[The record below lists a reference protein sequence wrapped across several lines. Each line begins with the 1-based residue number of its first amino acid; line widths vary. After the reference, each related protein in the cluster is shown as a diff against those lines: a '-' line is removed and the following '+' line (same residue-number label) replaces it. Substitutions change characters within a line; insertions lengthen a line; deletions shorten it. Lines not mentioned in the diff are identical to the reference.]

1 MFNTHEVN
9 NHFKSALGITL
20 ILLTLPLLSI
30 VSSWYEEVPELEEI
44 EVKMFPGA
52 FPDVIEIS
60 GGYFHTCAILED
72 SSVSCWGRNVYGGLG
87 DGTTDNHHT
96 PTQTSSLGT
105 GNGQEVNND
114 YDNDGGTEPGE
125 LEPVDTDTDDDEI
138 NIGVVDSEDGLSSK
152 DIYASIISLLF
163 IVGFYYSNF
172 SINDKKGII
181 AKILRTV
188 ARIRNKQRYM
198 DRGSQIVLNIWS
210 WIVLSVLLTTAKFT
224 LADAIAIALT
234 FLIAVTPLYVIL
246 LFINR
251 GNKLMK
257 SLSTKRQYSQVST
270 RYTRV
275 VGSDT
280 IDVFN
285 TEQVSNLPPQAY
297 QDKWAVIVSNGSI
310 KIVHSIHSTKN
321 DAVNS
326 LLAHEINLKEKQS
339 TSKNDETDTQAL
351 QQRNIEMARALG
363 RTVEDIEA
371 DLADDG
377 VLNYSAGSD
386 VKLAQIGIESKF
398 RKAELI
404 GEGGMANI
412 FRATEIDNGK
422 SVVWKEA
429 AGSRF
434 NPLPEVNRRLLDESD
449 ILSNLDHPRIPK
461 HLDYGEFKNTDGG
474 IVGVMIMEHIEG
486 NSLKNDIDTLLKM
499 NRNFTLKEATKIISQ
514 ICEPLE
520 YMADLEIPIYHRD
533 IKPANIIIE
542 PNRGPVLIDF
552 GLAKGVDTGTDMSLS
567 QGMSE
572 GWSPPERRDG
582 VSGGFTDVFSLGQTL
597 WNILTGERPFHA
609 LTKEEITEKLVK
621 GNHPEW
627 VAEVI
632 LASAQRYDRR
642 IQSVF
647 EFRLMLENDGK
658 MPN

>member
-1 MFNTHEVN
+1 MIPTQQESSK
-9 NHFKSALGITL
+9 FKSALGITL
-20 ILLTLPLLSI
+20 ILLTLPFLSI
-30 VSSWYEEVPELEEI
+30 ATSWYEEVPELEELKEKI
-44 EVKMFPGA
+44 FSGEYQNV
-52 FPDVIEIS
+52 VEIAAEN
-60 GGYFHTCAILED
+60 GHICTILD
-72 SSVSCWGRNVYGGLG
+72 DGSVSCWR
-87 DGTTDNHHT
+87 DNAEAD
-96 PTQTSSLGT
+96 Q
-105 GNGQEVNND
+105 
-114 YDNDGGTEPGE
+114 DGGTEPGE
-125 LEPVDTDTDDDEI
+125 LETVDTDTDEDEI
-138 NIGVVDSEDGLSSK
+138 NIGVEDSEDGLFSK
-152 DIYASIISLLF
+152 DIYAYIISLLF
-163 IVGFYYSNF
+163 LVGFYYSNF

-188 ARIRNKQRYM
+188 ARIRNKLRYM
-198 DRGSQIVLNIWS
+198 DRGSQTVLNIWS
-210 WIVLSVLLTTAKFT
+210 WIVLSILLTTAKFT
-224 LADAIAIALT
+224 LIDAIAIALV
-234 FLIAVTPLYVIL
+234 FLITVTPLYVIL

-251 GNKLMK
+251 GNKPMK

-297 QDKWAVIVSNGSI
+297 QDKWAVIVSNGGI

-386 VKLAQIGIESKF
+386 VKLAQLGIESKF

-404 GEGGMANI
+404 GEGGMANV
-412 FRATEIDNGK
+412 FRAVEIKTGDI
-422 SVVWKEA
+422 VVWKEA
-429 AGSRF
+429 AASRL
-434 NPLPEVNRRLLDESD
+434 NPLPEVNKRLKEESK
-449 ILSNLDHPRIPK
+449 ILKNLDHIRIPNQ
-461 HLDYGEFKNTDGG
+461 LDYGEIDKSNGES
-474 IVGVMIMEHIEG
+474 VGVLIMENISG
-486 NSLKNDIDTLLKM
+486 SSLKSDIDTLTKLRKGLD
-499 NRNFTLKEATKIISQ
+499 FEEVIKIIRQ

-520 YMADLEIPIYHRD
+520 YMADLETPIYHRD
-533 IKPANIIIE
+533 IKPHNIIIE

-552 GLAKGVDTGTDMSLS
+552 GLAKIVDTEHVSHT

-572 GWSPPERRDG
+572 GWSPPERRQG
-582 VSGGFTDVFSLGQTL
+582 KNGGFTDVYSLGQIL
-597 WNILTGERPFHA
+597 WNMLTGEEPFIA
-609 LTKEEITEKLVK
+609 LTIEEINEKIVSN
-621 GNHPEW
+621 GHPAW
-627 VAEVI
+627 ISKVI
-632 LASAQRYDRR
+632 LATAQRYDRR

-647 EFRLMLENDGK
+647 EFRLMLENE
-658 MPN
+658 